1 VQDLQFSDNST
12 FVPASG
18 QPGILSFI
26 GAAAGSLDNWSG
38 GNLHPIAQLDTE
50 QDWSQNQHIAA
61 GASLTIGP
69 TNPVAGALTAN
80 ALYVNPVISQSAN
93 PAATGTVRMATG
105 DSIAWRDNTN
115 TSDVLLS
122 KTGGPSG
129 NLPANLLQVI
139 VGSGFLASAYISSS
153 SNPAAS
159 GDLRLASSDLINWRN
174 NANSG
179 DISLSKNTSDV
190 LLYNNLQVALTIAA
204 GTVAMPTAAI
214 AGGACSSSATGTVT
228 VGAAANLSTTDVVTF
243 SFSAGLPGINPGE
256 LTIPATIASAGTAP
270 TFEYCN
276 ETGAPVTPPAQT
288 LNWRVV
294 R

>member
-1 VQDLQFSDNST
+1 V
-12 FVPASG
+12 
-18 QPGILSFI
+18 
-26 GAAAGSLDNWSG
+26 
-38 GNLHPIAQLDTE
+38 
-50 QDWSQNQHIAA
+50 
-61 GASLTIGP
+61 TIGP

-122 KTGGPSG
+122 KTGGTSG
-129 NLPANLLQVI
+129 NLPANLLQVV

-174 NANSG
+174 NANSA

-190 LLYNNLQVALTIAA
+190 LLYNNLQVALTIAG
-204 GTVAMPTAAI
+204 GTVAMPTTAI
-214 AGGACSSSATGTVT
+214 AGGSCSASATGTVT
-228 VGAAANLSTTDVVTF
+228 VGAAANLLTTDTVSL
-243 SFSAGLPGINPGE
+243 SFSGGLPGINPGE
-256 LTIPATIASAGTAP
+256 LTIPATIAANASAP

-276 ETGAPVTPPAQT
+276 ETGASVTPPAQT